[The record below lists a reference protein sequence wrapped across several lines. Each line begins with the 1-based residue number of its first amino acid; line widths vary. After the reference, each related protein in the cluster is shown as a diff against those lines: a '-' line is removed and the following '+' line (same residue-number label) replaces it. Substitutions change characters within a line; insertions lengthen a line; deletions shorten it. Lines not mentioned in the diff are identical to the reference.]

1 LIVGG
6 VLLFSL
12 NDFRFIAGVSMLF
25 IYLIGFQMIPLY
37 NQFDYISA
45 TQLYPVSQKYKKT
58 ALRQLMVILLSAAAI
73 IFTICSMIH
82 LSIVGSFALLVLLL
96 GEIGLFAWF
105 YLPTRIKKME
115 D

>member
-1 LIVGG
+1 
-6 VLLFSL
+6 
-12 NDFRFIAGVSMLF
+12 
-25 IYLIGFQMIPLY
+25 MIPLY
-37 NQFDYISA
+37 SQFDYISA
-45 TQLYPVSQKYKKT
+45 TQLYPVSKKFKKT
-58 ALRQLMVILLSAAAI
+58 ALQRLMVTLLFAAAI
-73 IFTICSMIH
+73 IFTLCSMVH